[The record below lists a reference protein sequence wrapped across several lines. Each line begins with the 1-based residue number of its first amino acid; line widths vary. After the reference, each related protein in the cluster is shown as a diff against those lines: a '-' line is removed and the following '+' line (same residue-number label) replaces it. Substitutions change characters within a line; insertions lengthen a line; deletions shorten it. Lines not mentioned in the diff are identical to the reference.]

1 MQGHYSKHLS
11 LSVHQQE
18 ITRNHLQKLVA
29 HYCIL
34 SSSEVPKKIYDEKN
48 EEIDFYY

>member
-18 ITRNHLQKLVA
+18 ITRNQG
-29 HYCIL
+29 L
-34 SSSEVPKKIYDEKN
+34 SFVSLEVPKKIYDEKN
-48 EEIDFYY
+48 EEIDFYD